1 MSLKIGVFVC
11 NCGTNIGGTVNVP
24 EVVRYAETLPDVVCA
39 QGNIY
44 TCSEDG
50 LSAIRKKIAEQ
61 DLNRV
66 VVASCTPR
74 THEPLFKKNCEL
86 AGLNKYLFEFVN
98 LREHCSWVHLGRPV
112 EATAKAKDLVRMG
125 VAKVSLLSPQQDQS
139 TAVTPATLVIG
150 GGISGV
156 SAALTLANQGYRVE
170 LVEKQNRLGGLLRD
184 VNALFPTDE
193 PAVGLLTPLIDAVHE
208 HDNIHVHLQAEV
220 TAVKGFIGNFTAV
233 VRNKKQTEDIHI
245 GTIIVAVGAEEL
257 KPDGL
262 LGYGRYANV
271 VTQLELERRLK
282 TKYDG
287 SKQVVMINCV
297 GARDE
302 NRPYCGRFCCITA
315 MKNAS
320 LMKAAQP
327 ETRVTILQRDVMAC
341 GKIFEEYYQKALS
354 LGVQFIRFSHE
365 KPPRISGSQKKAAKV
380 TVYHELMGKKMV
392 LETDLVVL
400 TTPLIPAKDNRPLS
414 RMLKVPIG
422 NEGFFMEAHQKLRP
436 VEFPA
441 DGIFIAGC
449 ARYPADISECVAQGY
464 AAAAKAAVPMARRQV
479 VTEAFTSEVNPL
491 RCSACGRCVEIC
503 PFGAIGWAEDRN
515 PEGETIQIARVNSA
529 ECKGCGLC
537 VASCISGALQL
548 KGFTDEQLL
557 AMVTAVM
564 EGHRE
569 KVVDSKQSAV
579 GSK

>member
-1 MSLKIGVFVC
+1 MSLRIGVFVC
-11 NCGTNIGGTVNVP
+11 NCGSNIGGTVDVP
-24 EVVRYAETLPDVVCA
+24 EVVRYAETLPNVVCA
-39 QGNIY
+39 QGNLY
-44 TCSEDG
+44 TCSADG

-61 DLNRV
+61 NLNRV

-98 LREHCSWVHLGRPV
+98 LREHCSWVHLDRPV
-112 EATAKAKDLVRMG
+112 GATAKARDLVRMG
-125 VAKVSLLSPQQDQS
+125 VAKVSLLTAQEDQT

-150 GGISGV
+150 GGISGL
-156 SAALTLANQGYRVE
+156 SAALTLARQGYRVD
-170 LVEKQNRLGGLLRD
+170 LVEKQNRLGGILQD
-184 VNALFPTDE
+184 VNVLFSSDE
-193 PAVGLLTPLIDAVHE
+193 PAGGLLMPLIDAVHQQE
-208 HDNIHVHLQAEV
+208 NIHVHLQAEV
-220 TAVKGFIGNFTAV
+220 TAVKGFIGNFTAAMRV
-233 VRNKKQTEDIHI
+233 NEQDEKLNI

-257 KPDGL
+257 KPHGL
-262 LGYGRYANV
+262 LGYGRYSNV
-271 VTQLELERRLK
+271 VTQLELEGRLK
-282 TKYDG
+282 TGTDG
-287 SKQVVMINCV
+287 FKQVVMINCV
-297 GARDE
+297 GARDG

-315 MKNAS
+315 LKNAS
-320 LMKAAQP
+320 LIKAAQP
-327 ETRVTILQRDVMAC
+327 ETRVTVLQRDVMAY

-354 LGVQFIRFSHE
+354 LGVEFIRFSHS
-365 KPPRISGSQKKAAKV
+365 KPPRITGTQKKADKL
-380 TVYHELMGKKMV
+380 TVDHELTGKTVV
-392 LETDLVVL
+392 LKTDLIVL
-400 TTPLIPAKDNRPLS
+400 TTPLIPAKDNLQLS

-503 PFGAIGWAEDRN
+503 PFGAISLVEAGNAES
-515 PEGETIQIARVNSA
+515 GTIRIARVNST

-548 KGFTDEQLL
+548 KGFTDEQIL
-557 AMVTAVM
+557 AMVTAVR
-564 EGHRE
+564 G
-569 KVVDSKQSAV
+569 
-579 GSK
+579 